1 MNPPSSKY
9 KALLFLLNIPS
20 SVVLFISPFIGINI
34 GLLLLFGF
42 FFLFVRSLKAAIIES
57 QSTKFVPLPAPNT
70 AKLAEVIYQEG
81 GLL

>member
-1 MNPPSSKY
+1 
-9 KALLFLLNIPS
+9 LFLLNIPS
-20 SVVLFISPFIGINI
+20 SDVLFISSFIGINI
-34 GLLLLFGF
+34 GLLLLFG

>member
-1 MNPPSSKY
+1 MSPPSSKY
-9 KALLFLLNIPS
+9 RALLFLLNIPS
-20 SVVLFISPFIGINI
+20 SDVLFISSFIGINI
-34 GLLLLFGF
+34 GLLLLFG

>member
-1 MNPPSSKY
+1 M
-9 KALLFLLNIPS
+9 FLLNILS
-20 SVVLFISPFIGINI
+20 SDVLFISSFIGINI
-34 GLLLLFGF
+34 GLLLLFG

>member
-1 MNPPSSKY
+1 MFY
-9 KALLFLLNIPS
+9 LFLLLL
-20 SVVLFISPFIGINI
+20 VLTLVYFYF
-34 GLLLLFGF
+34 LV